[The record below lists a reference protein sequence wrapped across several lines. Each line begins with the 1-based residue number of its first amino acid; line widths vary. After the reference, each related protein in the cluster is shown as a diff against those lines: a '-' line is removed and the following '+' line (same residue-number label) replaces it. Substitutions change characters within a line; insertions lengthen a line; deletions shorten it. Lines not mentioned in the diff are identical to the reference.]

1 MTLLVFTTRLSAP
14 KLAASR
20 CNGPQGAPTP
30 VLKLTHYRDFDL
42 MNVDPSGP
50 ELRILNVK
58 PPDAAAWLALLKN
71 VATKEYANDFLGD
84 QESLTS

>member
-1 MTLLVFTTRLSAP
+1 
-14 KLAASR
+14 
-20 CNGPQGAPTP
+20 
-30 VLKLTHYRDFDL
+30 

-71 VATKEYANDFLGD
+71 VANKEYANDFLGD